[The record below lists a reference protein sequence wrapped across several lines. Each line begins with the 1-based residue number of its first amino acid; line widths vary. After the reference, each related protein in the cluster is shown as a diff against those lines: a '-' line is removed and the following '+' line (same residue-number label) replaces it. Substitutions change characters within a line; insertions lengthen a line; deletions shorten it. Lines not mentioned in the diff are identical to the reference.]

1 MKVAIIGHGNMG
13 SGLAAALVSAGHTV
27 WLAGRDQ
34 DKVDAVAATT
44 GAMASS
50 LLNAAQQAEAIFLAL
65 PFAAMAEALAAA
77 GDLTDKVVVDICNP
91 ISADF
96 KQLVIGHTTSAGEQ
110 VQRWA
115 PAARVVKAFNTI
127 FAPLLPPIARADK
140 TLQVFMASDDSTAK
154 SVVASLVQSIGFE
167 AVDAGGLEN
176 CRLLEPVGLMN
187 IQFGYFLGQGPAV
200 APGWVKV

>member
-1 MKVAIIGHGNMG
+1 MNVAIIGHGNMG
-13 SGLAAALVSAGHTV
+13 SALAGALVSAGHQV

-34 DKVDAVAATT
+34 DKVAAVAATT
-44 GAMASS
+44 GATASS
-50 LLNAAQQAEAIFLAL
+50 LVDAVQQAEVVFLAL

-77 GDLTDKVVVDICNP
+77 GDLAGKVVVDICNP

-115 PAARVVKAFNTI
+115 PAARVVKAFNTL
-127 FAPLLPPIARADK
+127 FAPLLAPAARGDK
-140 TLQVFMASDDSTAK
+140 TLQVFMASDDSAAK
-154 SVVASLVQSIGFE
+154 AVLASLVQSIGFE